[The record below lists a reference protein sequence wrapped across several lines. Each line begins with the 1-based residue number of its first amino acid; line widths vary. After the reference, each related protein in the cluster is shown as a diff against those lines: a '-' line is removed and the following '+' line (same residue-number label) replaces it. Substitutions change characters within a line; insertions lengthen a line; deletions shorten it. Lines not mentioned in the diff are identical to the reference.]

1 MLNRVFSLLIFL
13 SVSKNNTKK
22 KFRYNNVVVLYMSYD
37 LYFGLK
43 NFFFFF
49 FFKLVHFDMYVGKIC
64 QTVQFRKYFRRMACV
79 QSYLVNW
86 TLFESRA

>member
-1 MLNRVFSLLIFL
+1 MLIRVFSLLIFL

-43 NFFFFF
+43 NFFFF

-86 TLFESRA
+86 TLFESRV

>member
-49 FFKLVHFDMYVGKIC
+49 L
-64 QTVQFRKYFRRMACV
+64 
-79 QSYLVNW
+79 N
-86 TLFESRA
+86 